1 MSAVTPRLP
10 SSHKQGVRFINK
22 RKPRRVPLASRMWS
36 HRWMYLMLLPGFI
49 YFVVFHYVPMVGY
62 VIAFQDYSP
71 FLGYGGSPWV
81 GLENFRN
88 LLTDPDLRIALENT
102 LVFSFLQLIFA
113 FPAPIALAILL
124 NSILNEPIKRLLQS
138 VLYLPHFLS
147 WVVVIAFWQQIFGG
161 AGVINGLLREQGW
174 PTYNI
179 MTNPDFFKPLIILQG
194 IWKDIGW
201 GTIIFLAALTKIDVT
216 LYEAAVLDGAGG
228 WRRIR
233 DVTLPGIRPII
244 FLLLILQLGGIL
256 STGFVQFWIQRNAVG
271 AEAAEVLDT
280 LVYTRGIGAGDWG
293 FATAVGLVKG
303 VVGALMI
310 WGANKLAKRFGEE
323 GVL

>member
-1 MSAVTPRLP
+1 MGAVSQRMPTSTEGIRPGTRQKR
-10 SSHKQGVRFINK
+10 SSLV
-22 RKPRRVPLASRMWS
+22 SRMWP

-62 VIAFQDYSP
+62 MIAFQDYSP
-71 FLGYGGSPWV
+71 FLGFGGSPWV
-81 GLENFRN
+81 GLENFRT

-102 LVFSFLQLIFA
+102 LVFSFLQIIFA

-147 WVVVIAFWQQIFGG
+147 WVVVIALWQQIFGG
-161 AGVINGLLREQGW
+161 AGVVNGVLREQGW
-174 PTYNI
+174 PTYSI
-179 MTNPDFFKPLIILQG
+179 MTDPDFFKPLIILQG
-194 IWKDIGW
+194 IWKDVGW
-201 GTIIFLAALTKIDVT
+201 GTIIFLAALTKIDIT

-233 DVTLPGIRPII
+233 DVTLPGIRPIV
-244 FLLLILQLGGIL
+244 FLLLILQIGTLL

-271 AEAAEVLDT
+271 ADAAEVLDT
-280 LVYTRGIGAGDWG
+280 LVYTRGIGSGDWG

-303 VVGALMI
+303 VVGAVMI
-310 WGANKLAKRFGEE
+310 WAANKLAKRFGEE
-323 GVL
+323 GVF

>member
-1 MSAVTPRLP
+1 M
-10 SSHKQGVRFINK
+10 
-22 RKPRRVPLASRMWS
+22 SRMWP

-49 YFVVFHYVPMVGY
+49 YFLVFHYVPMVGY
-62 VIAFQDYSP
+62 VIAFKDYSP
-71 FLGYGGSPWV
+71 FLGYRGSPWV

-88 LLTDPDLRIALENT
+88 LLTDPDLRIALQNT
-102 LVFSFLQLIFA
+102 LAFSVLQIMFA

-124 NSILNEPIKRLLQS
+124 NSILNEPIKRMLQS

-147 WVVVIAFWQQIFGG
+147 WVVVIALWQQVFGG
-161 AGVINGLLREQGW
+161 AGVINGVLREQGW

-179 MTNPDFFKPLIILQG
+179 MANPDFFKPLIILQG
-194 IWKDIGW
+194 IWKDVGW
-201 GTIIFLAALTKIDVT
+201 GTIIFLAALTKIDIT

-244 FLLLILQLGGIL
+244 FLLLILQLGTIL

-280 LVYTRGIGAGDWG
+280 LVYTRGIGSGDWG

-303 VVGALMI
+303 VIGALMI
-310 WGANKLAKRFGEE
+310 WAANRLAKRFGEE
-323 GVL
+323 GIF